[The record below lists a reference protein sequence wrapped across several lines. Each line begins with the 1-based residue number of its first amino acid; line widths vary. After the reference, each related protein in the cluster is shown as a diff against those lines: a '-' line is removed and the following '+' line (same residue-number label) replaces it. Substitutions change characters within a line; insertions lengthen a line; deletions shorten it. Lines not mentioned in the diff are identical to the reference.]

1 MLQELLG
8 GPQSTGSGAVPE
20 WQARKASLLISSAKP
35 SHPPKLS
42 SLTFQGQ
49 NDYLQLVREIK
60 SSHLTRKA
68 LVIGPFVFIVL
79 YFCAILD
86 TRAFSLGNFS

>member
-8 GPQSTGSGAVPE
+8 DPQSTGSGAVPE
-20 WQARKASLLISSAKP
+20 WQACKASLLIPSAKP
-35 SHPPKLS
+35 SHSPKLS

-60 SSHLTRKA
+60 LSHFPRKA
-68 LVIGPFVFIVL
+68 LVIDPFAFIVL